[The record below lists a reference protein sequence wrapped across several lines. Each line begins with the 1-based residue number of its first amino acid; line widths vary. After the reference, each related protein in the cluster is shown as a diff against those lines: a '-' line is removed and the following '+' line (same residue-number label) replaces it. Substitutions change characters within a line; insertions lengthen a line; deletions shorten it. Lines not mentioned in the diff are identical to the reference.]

1 MSLPSDEWLDQQADR
16 LISAQSARADTAKL
30 IVTFSLGISAALLGA
45 ALQLGYTRALWWGIA
60 FFVVSVL
67 LSVFVFVMAEQLV
80 QPDHDAV
87 LADETI
93 QDEAALM
100 DGLRRAAFDAVEI
113 NKSLARWVIGL
124 SVAQLVVSLLGW
136 ASLIAW
142 FIAQPRS

>member
-30 IVTFSLGISAALLGA
+30 IVTFSLGISAALLGS
-45 ALQLGYTRALWWGIA
+45 ALQLGYSRTLWWGIA
-60 FFVVSVL
+60 FFIASVL
-67 LSVFVFVMAEQLV
+67 LSVLVFVTAEQLV

-87 LADETI
+87 LADEAI
-93 QDEAALM
+93 QGEAALVA
-100 DGLRRAAFDAVEI
+100 GLRRAAFDAVEI
-113 NKSLARWVIGL
+113 NKSVAARVIWL

-136 ASLIAW
+136 SSLIAW